1 MSEIR
6 QAVTGC
12 HLIRNLGKTL
22 CSTTHGRRVDFRVH
36 FAPSRSAASN
46 AAAAAR
52 EDESQHSRI
61 GGLVTSATLAA
72 LELPHSTGSEKRQR
86 TTALMRHACAQIVG
100 ERPRMKPELAQQS
113 PALHSARLSQRGPKR
128 VLPVGDLRV
137 DAGWDTTLGGIPCW
151 VEYHAGWDAMLGG
164 MPCWVGYLCPVRP

>member
-12 HLIRNLGKTL
+12 HLIRNSGKTL

-100 ERPRMKPELAQQS
+100 ERASERPRLKPELAQQS

-151 VEYHAGWDAMLGG
+151 V
-164 MPCWVGYLCPVRP
+164 GYLCPVRP